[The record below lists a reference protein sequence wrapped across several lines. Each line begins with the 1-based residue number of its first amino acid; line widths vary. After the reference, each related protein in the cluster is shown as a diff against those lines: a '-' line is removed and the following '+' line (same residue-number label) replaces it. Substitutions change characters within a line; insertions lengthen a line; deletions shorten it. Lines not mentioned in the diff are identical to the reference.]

1 MYACGVKLWFR
12 LFFPEL
18 GSGLTDFCNADE
30 EQVCIILQT
39 ADFDT

>member
-1 MYACGVKLWFR
+1 MHVVLNCDSDI
-12 LFFPEL
+12 FFPEL